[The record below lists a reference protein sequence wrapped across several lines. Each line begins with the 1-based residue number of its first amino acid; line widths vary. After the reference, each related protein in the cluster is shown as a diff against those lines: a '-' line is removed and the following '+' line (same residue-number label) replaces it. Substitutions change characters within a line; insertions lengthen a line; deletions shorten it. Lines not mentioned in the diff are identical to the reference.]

1 MNSSSAVVRLSAGL
15 ALGLGLLTGAV
26 PEAGAEIRAAG
37 KKGLFTK
44 VNGKMSGTC
53 RSGICKISGGTSAGK
68 NLFQRFRRFDTR
80 GKIKSV
86 EFDAIGKKNLIVGV
100 TSDQGSFI
108 DKSIE
113 LNSSANL
120 YWLSPGGIHLGQG
133 ASFINVP
140 NLTLST
146 ANTLRFGDRGFDVFR
161 SNASELSGL
170 TGQPL
175 QGSLGLVVDP
185 ESDAAGGV
193 SRAGIYLDGIDVSI
207 DESLYVDAID
217 DALTVRSSTVSLDS
231 SDAVGGSLTLTG
243 ESVDLGGTTRFSAT
257 GANGG
262 GAIQV
267 GGSWQ
272 NGDASVRQ
280 ATKTTVGA
288 DVVIDASSTRVGDGG
303 EIVVW
308 SDIDH
313 AESLTDVSGSLLSIG
328 GVKGGNGGRI
338 ETSGLLLSLSS
349 DLDVRAHALDGKP
362 GLWLQDPYEY
372 WVTREV
378 ALPLLRALEL
388 GSNVTISTGVY
399 RSSAGNLV
407 TQEAP
412 NDIFLVFPFE
422 KKMGSS
428 DVTFTLEAGG
438 DIYIRDDIIS
448 TSGSLGIAAKS
459 KGSIIVSRDVEL
471 NSAGGDIVLWSNT
484 DDVDSGDG
492 EHYIHLD
499 EGSRLTSSGGKIVLA
514 GGSDLDRDG
523 FPDGYAYVGTA
534 VMPSHGAS
542 GGKFLQPGISLG
554 SVWDQEGDLILIDSG
569 GGDIVMRGRSGVPED
584 KADGFATQQE
594 LSIDSG
600 TGFIEILGEQ
610 ISPSGGVGL
619 RFGGKEYPG
628 GRFTAN
634 DDNPATPEESSVD
647 EDTAEAVFQRV
658 GDPSITT
665 VATPDAD
672 AASTPS
678 PAASYDTGSGASSES
693 EVTTASGSSSSIPA
707 SLSADGVAVE
717 LNMETSFSMTS
728 SNDDAP
734 SSAVPAAATAGDG
747 GGEASSVIA
756 TKSATT
762 EDASDSSSDSS
773 TETGVDTQET
783 QADGNDGDG
792 AEDGETDISGDGDD
806 ASDTSTADSDQPRS
820 TADSDQPRSP
830 AVVVTRVSIEQATRN
845 LQNGDAVS
853 TQRAIQGLNLPDLSG
868 RSTPS
873 VQSISGF
880 LQRLRQQV
888 ANP

>member
-1 MNSSSAVVRLSAGL
+1 MNSSTAVVRLVAGL
-15 ALGLGLLTGAV
+15 VLGLGLLTGYV
-26 PEAGAEIRAAG
+26 PEASAVIKAAG

-44 VNGKMSGTC
+44 VNGKTSGSC
-53 RSGICKISGGTSAGK
+53 RSGICKISGGTAAGK

-80 GKIKSV
+80 GEIKSV

-100 TSDQGSFI
+100 TSAQGSFI

-120 YWLSPGGIHLGQG
+120 YWLSPGGIHLSQG
-133 ASFINVP
+133 ASFVNVP

-146 ANTLRFGDRGFDVFR
+146 ANTLRFGNRGFDVFR

-185 ESDAAGGV
+185 DSDAAGGV
-193 SRAGIYLDGIDVSI
+193 SRAGIYLDGIDVFI

-231 SDAVGGSLTLTG
+231 SDTVGGTLTLTG

-280 ATKTTVGA
+280 ATTTTVGA
-288 DVVIDASSTRVGDGG
+288 DVVIDASSTRIGDGG

-372 WVTREV
+372 WITREG
-378 ALPLLRALEL
+378 ALPLLKALEL

-422 KKMGSS
+422 KKVGST
-428 DVTFTLEAGG
+428 DVTLTLEAGG
-438 DIYIRDDIIS
+438 DIYIQDDIVS
-448 TSGSLGIAAKS
+448 TSGTLGIAAKS
-459 KGSIIVSRDVEL
+459 KGSIIVSSDVEL

-484 DDVDSGDG
+484 GDVDSGDG
-492 EHYIHLD
+492 EHYIHLG

-514 GGSDLDRDG
+514 GGGDLDRDG

-534 VMPSHGAS
+534 VMSPHGVS
-542 GGKFLQPGISLG
+542 GGTFLQSGIGIG
-554 SVWDQEGDLILIDSG
+554 SV
-569 GGDIVMRGRSGVPED
+569 
-584 KADGFATQQE
+584 
-594 LSIDSG
+594 
-600 TGFIEILGEQ
+600 
-610 ISPSGGVGL
+610 
-619 RFGGKEYPG
+619 
-628 GRFTAN
+628 
-634 DDNPATPEESSVD
+634 
-647 EDTAEAVFQRV
+647 
-658 GDPSITT
+658 
-665 VATPDAD
+665 
-672 AASTPS
+672 
-678 PAASYDTGSGASSES
+678 
-693 EVTTASGSSSSIPA
+693 
-707 SLSADGVAVE
+707 
-717 LNMETSFSMTS
+717 
-728 SNDDAP
+728 
-734 SSAVPAAATAGDG
+734 
-747 GGEASSVIA
+747 
-756 TKSATT
+756 
-762 EDASDSSSDSS
+762 
-773 TETGVDTQET
+773 
-783 QADGNDGDG
+783 
-792 AEDGETDISGDGDD
+792 
-806 ASDTSTADSDQPRS
+806 
-820 TADSDQPRSP
+820 
-830 AVVVTRVSIEQATRN
+830 
-845 LQNGDAVS
+845 
-853 TQRAIQGLNLPDLSG
+853 
-868 RSTPS
+868 
-873 VQSISGF
+873 
-880 LQRLRQQV
+880 
-888 ANP
+888 